1 MKAALRPEGII
12 CSQGKNQK
20 GEVGVVRM
28 SPGIAEQEIPVFVHM
43 EHCIAVTMVTGEC
56 QWSDLPLIKK
66 MMTGCRSLF
75 PVVRYAFTTIPTYP
89 NGQIGMVL
97 ASLNMVRLC
106 DCVYTVCIILS
117 YLHNHV
123 NRH

>member
-1 MKAALRPEGII
+1 
-12 CSQGKNQK
+12 
-20 GEVGVVRM
+20 M
-28 SPGIAEQEIPVFVHM
+28 SPSVAGQGIPVFVHM
-43 EHCIAVTMVTGEC
+43 EHCITVTMVAGEC

-97 ASLNMVRLC
+97 ASLNTVRLC
-106 DCVYTVCIILS
+106 DCVCV
-117 YLHNHV
+117 
-123 NRH
+123 

>member
-1 MKAALRPEGII
+1 M
-12 CSQGKNQK
+12 
-20 GEVGVVRM
+20 VRM
-28 SPGIAEQEIPVFVHM
+28 SPGIVEQEIPVHM
-43 EHCIAVTMVTGEC
+43 EHCITVTMVTGEC
-56 QWSDLPLIKK
+56 QWSDLLLIKK

-97 ASLNMVRLC
+97 ASLNTVRLC
-106 DCVYTVCIILS
+106 DSVYTVHIILS

-123 NRH
+123 NHQLR

>member
-1 MKAALRPEGII
+1 
-12 CSQGKNQK
+12 
-20 GEVGVVRM
+20 
-28 SPGIAEQEIPVFVHM
+28 M

-66 MMTGCRSLF
+66 MMTGCQSLF

-106 DCVYTVCIILS
+106 DCVYTCSMYHSVINL
-117 YLHNHV
+117 LTM
-123 NRH
+123 